1 MEELDNFLQYA
12 EEEIYNN
19 EQEINN
25 LSTNLIEFRA
35 KKIHLEKKNVALKEK
50 ICYLKLIDDYGYAL
64 INKMHHSYF
73 DTLSGDEQYNAEYF
87 NDMNPIDHQ
96 YLDPDIFGGWYHKN
110 TIYDINNALN
120 NTPKIIYEE
129 ELLNN
134 VIKSYSIFHS
144 YHPSEIE
151 LPSEILIRL
160 RRPNT
165 AFNRRIWDIIR
176 SAAGLEG
183 WINYM
188 NENTND
194 LSISN

>member
-1 MEELDNFLQYA
+1 MEELEA
-12 EEEIYNN
+12 EIYNN

-73 DTLSGDEQYNAEYF
+73 DTLSGDEQYNAEQYYF
-87 NDMNPIDHQ
+87 NYVNSIDQ
-96 YLDPDIFGGWYHKN
+96 YLDPDLIVGGWYHKN
-110 TIYDINNALN
+110 TIYDINEALN

-134 VIKSYSIFHS
+134 VIKSYSDFYGNQDVLYPEDHS
-144 YHPSEIE
+144 D
-151 LPSEILIRL
+151 LVMK
-160 RRPNT
+160 
-165 AFNRRIWDIIR
+165 IIR
-176 SAAGLEG
+176 SSAGLEG
-183 WINYM
+183 WIEY
-188 NENTND
+188 TND